1 MPSLSNPIPSPVAKP
16 RHAGFTLLEMS
27 MVICVL
33 LVLVGS
39 SFVVTGKVSEWRLG
53 KDASENLRTVYTAQ
67 RMFLADNPTVLP
79 AAITREQI
87 IAYLPNRATEM
98 PVIKP
103 VKGTALT
110 INVTAI
116 PPYLLQNGVRYDPS
130 GSTTD
135 NVWDVGE

>member
-1 MPSLSNPIPSPVAKP
+1 MPTPFTPLPSPAAKP
-16 RHAGFTLLEMS
+16 SQAGFTLLEMS

-53 KDASENLRTVYTAQ
+53 KDASEKLRTVYTAQ

-79 AAITREQI
+79 TAITRDQI
-87 IAYLPNRATEM
+87 IPYLPNRVTEM
-98 PVIKP
+98 PVITP

-116 PPYLLQNGVRYDPS
+116 PPYLLQNGTRYDPS